1 MYVDNF
7 SSDDQR
13 RIELLEIVSKKGL
26 KTLSLKDLKELV
38 VLVEK
43 RDYSH
48 DKKANKSKMKLL
60 AQIHS
65 RIYDLEENT
74 WFR

>member
-1 MYVDNF
+1 MDNF

-26 KTLSLKDLKELV
+26 KTLSLKDLEELV